1 MLGRALARQLSRPEG
16 VLGRIVARLM
26 NRFNRDMS
34 RMAIAAMEV
43 ARGDDVLEIGFGG
56 GASLDPLLVAAGTGK
71 VTGLDLSE
79 TMVLRA
85 QRRFAWA
92 VREGRLQVRLGQV
105 EHLPFAGESFDR
117 VLTSNTIYFWADAR
131 RALAEI
137 FRVLRPCGRLSLA
150 FSPRSVLERGRLH
163 PPGFILRDE
172 AEVLQLVKGAG
183 FVVGRVDRHEHPAR
197 GFVIIAADKPGR
209 AG

>member
-34 RMAIAAMEV
+34 RMAIAAIEV

-56 GASLDPLLVAAGTGK
+56 GANLDPLLVAAGTGK

-105 EHLPFAGESFDR
+105 DWSPQGQRSWEEFRLRLGAQVPR
-117 VLTSNTIYFWADAR
+117 WT
-131 RALAEI
+131 ALGLHYH
-137 FRVLRPCGRLSLA
+137 R
-150 FSPRSVLERGRLH
+150 SPLVPWRER
-163 PPGFILRDE
+163 
-172 AEVLQLVKGAG
+172 
-183 FVVGRVDRHEHPAR
+183 
-197 GFVIIAADKPGR
+197 
-209 AG
+209 